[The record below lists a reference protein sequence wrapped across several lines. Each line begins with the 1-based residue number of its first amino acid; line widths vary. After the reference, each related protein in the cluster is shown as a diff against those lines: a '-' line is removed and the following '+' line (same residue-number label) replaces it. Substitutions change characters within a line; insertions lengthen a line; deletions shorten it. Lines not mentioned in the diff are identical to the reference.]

1 MALRIKRQTSDSSW
15 TTPAAGSI
23 RVKSGGV
30 WRTAISVKVK
40 SGGAWV
46 DSGYVAYPSAPTN
59 FRSTSVGNG
68 DNRQVTFAWNAG
80 AGGAPVTNYVVNV
93 YNSSDVY
100 QYGVSF
106 GTSTSGTI
114 TFGSASTTYYV
125 RIYAG
130 GDAGYTEGTNSV
142 GGSRIRVT
150 TGAASYPYDNSRWSA
165 NVSFVASYWT
175 QSQWPGEPYG
185 DYTYHGSKAFDNNTG
200 TYWTGQSWAWP
211 GGSEWLG
218 FTLSAGGARRKIVAL
233 YNLPSGN
240 RASTVSL
247 DEFVY
252 PNFGWTGRYWQGGEV
267 FGFQII
273 PCDFEISP
281 GSTRYFRLWYTD
293 LGYNPNAWGN
303 YRVLTAE
310 VHGDYQDW
318 ITDTGTVAATANT
331 TTNA

>member
-1 MALRIKRQTSDSSW
+1 MAIKSRRSGSW
-15 TTPAAGSI
+15 AVPAAGTI
-23 RVKSGGV
+23 KVKSGGV

-46 DSGYVAYPSAPTN
+46 NSGYVAYPSAPTN
-59 FRSTSVGNG
+59 FRSTSAGNG

-114 TFGSASTTYYV
+114 TFGAAGTTYYV

-142 GGSRIRVT
+142 GGSRIRVV

-165 NVSFVASYWT
+165 NVSFVAAYWT

-185 DYTYHGSKAFDNNTG
+185 DYTYHGSKAFDNNSG

-218 FTLSAGGARRKIVAL
+218 FTLAAGGARRKIVAL
-233 YNLPSGN
+233 YNLPTGN

-247 DEFVY
+247 DEFAY
-252 PNFGWTGRYWQGGEV
+252 PNFAWTGRYWQGGEV

-273 PCDFEISP
+273 PCDFELSP
-281 GSTRYFRLWYTD
+281 FSTRYFRLWYTD
-293 LGYNPNAWGN
+293 LGYNPNAYGSH
-303 YRVLTAE
+303 RVLTAE

-318 ITDTGTVAATANT
+318 ITDTGTVPATANT
-331 TTNA
+331 TANA